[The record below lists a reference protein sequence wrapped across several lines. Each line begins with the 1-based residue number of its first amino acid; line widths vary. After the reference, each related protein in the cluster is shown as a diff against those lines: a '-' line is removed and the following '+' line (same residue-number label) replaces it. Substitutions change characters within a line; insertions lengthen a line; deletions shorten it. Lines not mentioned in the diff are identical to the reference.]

1 MTDASVVG
9 ASPYRLTPPAYQVYS
24 NSPGETQV
32 LSHITPENIGAMG
45 AMLYSEEAKNRRAQQ
60 DYGAQLREVNLGQQQ
75 IAALRTQH
83 EDTVNRRMTALGM
96 GKDLGVD
103 ALNLPDLVALTNR
116 SQAGQQAL
124 LETDKLR
131 RLGSES
137 QNLQRGGAGAR
148 DFAEA
153 GVTINPGQSSNLS
166 FENLRRLQTTTQA
179 PLDERIANINAAS
192 RAASGDGSGG
202 SGATT
207 VEIKSDSSAPS
218 AVQTT
223 VRGKNGPEVERRFR
237 ELSPGMRDF
246 GVDQARGGS
255 GRTPM
260 PAANSSRVD
269 PNVAR
274 RAAVTPGVNAG
285 HRIEQQINNGR
296 VTNYALNTDGTRVR
310 ISD

>member
-24 NSPGETQV
+24 NSPGETQL
-32 LSHITPENIGAMG
+32 LSHINPENIGAMG

-60 DYGAQLREVNLGQQQ
+60 DYGEQLRGVNLQQQ
-75 IAALRTQH
+75 DIAALRTRH
-83 EDTVNRRMTALGM
+83 EDTVNRRLTALGM

-103 ALNLPDLVALTNR
+103 ASNLPDLAALTNR

-124 LETDKLR
+124 LETDVLR

-166 FENLRRLQTTTQA
+166 FENLRRLGTTSQA

-192 RAASGDGSGG
+192 RAKGDGEGGSGG
-202 SGATT
+202 TQ
-207 VEIKSDSSAPS
+207 VEISSDSSAPGT
-218 AVQTT
+218 VQFKA
-223 VRGKNGPEVERRFR
+223 RGKNPVDVDRVFR
-237 ELSPGMRDF
+237 QSSPSLRQF
-246 GVDQARGGS
+246 GIDQARGGS
-255 GRTPM
+255 GPTSVPT
-260 PAANSSRVD
+260 AGSNRVD
-269 PNVAR
+269 PNVSR

-285 HRIEQQINNGR
+285 HRIEQQVRNGR
-296 VTNYALNTDGTRVR
+296 VTNYALNTDGTRVH
-310 ISD
+310 IPD